1 MRKGFVLAFICW
13 LAFPLG
19 FSQTLSLRLGGG
31 LGYGTGGDLAKG
43 LRGQRDYY
51 AAEYDNLTGEF
62 KLPKFGWAAGGEI
75 LVHLKPSLAL
85 GLGAGFERHGIKSL
99 VGYAIGVVEVEE
111 NLKPAFDVI
120 PLTGSLHL
128 FLALGPKLK
137 LDLSAGGGAYITRL
151 NWDFGYDIALLG
163 YQGSDVY
170 TFRSSKVG
178 FGFQGGVGLE
188 MALSSKLSLVLNVLG
203 RVAKIGPFLGDW
215 TETGTGDFWSFAD
228 NGGDHV
234 MYYYDWTLAGKTY
247 PQIVFQSGPPAGTS
261 VSNAR
266 EAKLDLTG
274 FTASFGIKIAL
285 F

>member
-1 MRKGFVLAFICW
+1 MRKGFLLACIC
-13 LAFPLG
+13 LVAVPLG
-19 FSQTLSLRLGGG
+19 FSQTLSLRLNGGMA
-31 LGYGTGGDLAKG
+31 YGTGGDLAEG
-43 LRGQRDYY
+43 LRGQMDYY
-51 AAEYDNLTGEF
+51 AAEYDNLVGEF

-75 LVHLKPSLAL
+75 LIHLNPSFAV
-85 GLGAGFERHGIKSL
+85 GLGAGFEHHGLESL
-99 VGYAIGVVEVEE
+99 VGYAIGYVEVEE
-111 NLKPAFDVI
+111 NLKPVFDVI

-128 FLALGPKLK
+128 FLTLGPKLK
-137 LDLSAGGGAYITRL
+137 LDLNAGGGAYITRL

-178 FGFQGGVGLE
+178 FGFQGGAGLE
-188 MALSSKLSLVLNVLG
+188 LALSSKLSLVLNVLG
-203 RVAKIGPFLGDW
+203 RAAKIGPFRGDW

-228 NGGDHV
+228 SGSDHV
-234 MYYYDWTLAGKTY
+234 MYYYDLTVSGKTF
-247 PQIVFQSGPPAGTS
+247 PQIVLQSGPPAGTS

-274 FTASFGIKIAL
+274 FAASLGIKIAL